1 MYLLLYFRCYEYTD
15 ITLAGV
21 TGAVLF
27 VLVAVALMCSIYAF
41 SKRRENQK
49 LRDEIAELENEG
61 NTNSNLIA
69 QENDATRNQVTS
81 EIPITSAEG
90 LPITST

>member
-1 MYLLLYFRCYEYTD
+1 MLLYFRCYENSD

-49 LRDEIAELENEG
+49 LREEITELENES
-61 NTNSNLIA
+61 NPNSNLIA
-69 QENDATRNQVTS
+69 QENDTIRNQVTS

>member
-1 MYLLLYFRCYEYTD
+1 M
-15 ITLAGV
+15 

-49 LRDEIAELENEG
+49 LREEIAELENEA
-61 NTNSNLIA
+61 NTNLNLIS
-69 QENDATRNQVTS
+69 QENDATRNQVNS